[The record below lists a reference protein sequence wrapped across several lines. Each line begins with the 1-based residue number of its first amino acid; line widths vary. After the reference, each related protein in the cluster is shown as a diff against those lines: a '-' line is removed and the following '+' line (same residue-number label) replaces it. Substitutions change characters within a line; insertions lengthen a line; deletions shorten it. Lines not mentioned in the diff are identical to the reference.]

1 MSDETE
7 SASPRTA
14 AWSVAQLDGRRAA
27 SDGPYLEFLRVP
39 DLSAGVYVL
48 EAGAMDRQLPH
59 TEDEIYWVISGSG
72 RLRMGADDVVV
83 GPGTIAFVAAG
94 VEHRFHDIRERL
106 TILVIF
112 GPAER
117 SRAESAWRAARS
129 P

>member
-1 MSDETE
+1 
-7 SASPRTA
+7 
-14 AWSVAQLDGRRAA
+14 
-27 SDGPYLEFLRVP
+27 
-39 DLSAGVYVL
+39 
-48 EAGAMDRQLPH
+48 
-59 TEDEIYWVISGSG
+59 
-72 RLRMGADDVVV
+72 MGADDVVV

-117 SRAESAWRAARS
+117 SRAESVWRAARS